1 MKLPLLYF
9 DELRG
14 FYKSKVMLFLWVG
27 LPLVAVLFRFIQ
39 YGSTGQAISS
49 FTVISALIV
58 SSLAGNLAAV
68 MLAVS
73 IIKEKNRH
81 VYELFL
87 IRPIKRRDIVL
98 AKFLSVYT
106 CVAVA
111 SLIAVAAGVVA
122 DYLTANAF
130 PATILNDTA
139 KSLAISLSM
148 VAVSC
153 SAGVLIG
160 IGAPS
165 VLVGAILVLYGGN
178 QISVIPLVP
187 TMLNLPEASLFTF
200 GLAAAVAA
208 SLLVGAVALFERKQ
222 F

>member
-9 DELRG
+9 DELKG

-39 YGSTGQAISS
+39 YGSTGQAIS
-49 FTVISALIV
+49 FTVISALVV
-58 SSLAGNLAAV
+58 SSLAGTLAAV

-73 IIKEKNRH
+73 IINEKNRH

-111 SLIAVAAGVVA
+111 SLIAVSVGIVA
-122 DYLTANAF
+122 DYVTANAF

-139 KSLAISLSM
+139 QTLAISLSM

-160 IGAPS
+160 IGSPS
-165 VLVGAILVLYGGN
+165 VLVGAILVIYGGN

-187 TMLNLPEASLFTF
+187 TLLNLPEAPLFTV
-200 GLAAAVAA
+200 GLAVAVAA
-208 SLLVGAVALFERKQ
+208 ALLMGAVALFERKQ

>member
-1 MKLPLLYF
+1 MKLSLLYL
-9 DELRG
+9 DELKG

-39 YGSTGQAISS
+39 YGSTGQAIS

-73 IIKEKNRH
+73 IINEKNRH

-111 SLIAVAAGVVA
+111 SLIAVSAGVVA

-139 KSLAISLSM
+139 QSLTISLSM

-187 TMLNLPEASLFTF
+187 TMLNLPEASLFTV
-200 GLAAAVAA
+200 GLATAVAA